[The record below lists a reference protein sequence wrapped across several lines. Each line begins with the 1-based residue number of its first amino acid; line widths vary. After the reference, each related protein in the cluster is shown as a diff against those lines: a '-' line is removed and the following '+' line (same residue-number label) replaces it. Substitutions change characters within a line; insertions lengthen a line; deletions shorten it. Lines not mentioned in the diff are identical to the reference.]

1 MPVGQLG
8 HQLEEIN
15 LSDTFD
21 TLYKLAYNTGEEIF
35 EMYRVPLDV
44 IVSERYMAFL
54 VIMNDVIV
62 FKYRVGDIL

>member
-1 MPVGQLG
+1 MLVEQQG

-21 TLYKLAYNTGEEIF
+21 ILYKLAYDTGEEIF

-54 VIMNDVIV
+54 VIMDNTIV